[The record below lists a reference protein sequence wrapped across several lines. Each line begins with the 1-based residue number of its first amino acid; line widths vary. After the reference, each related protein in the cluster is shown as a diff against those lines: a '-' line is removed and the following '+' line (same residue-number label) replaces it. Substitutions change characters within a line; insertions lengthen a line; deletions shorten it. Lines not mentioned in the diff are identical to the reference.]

1 MIPYEFNKPSGERR
15 DWHSVS
21 PGKRP
26 HTPIIDLHRL
36 LHRELGKRNWQ
47 ADASEI
53 LSRTAKSR
61 LARALWPAGPVYKQ
75 SGWAFDF
82 RPAFRR
88 FVVLA
93 GPRGVHL
100 VYAPDP
106 RSIKKHY
113 YLHTIEEVH
122 QITNEVAE
130 EYRAVRA

>member
-1 MIPYEFNKPSGERR
+1 MIPYEFNRPPDERR
-15 DWHSVS
+15 DWRSVPPS
-21 PGKRP
+21 ERP

-36 LHRELGKRNWQ
+36 LQRELEEQAWQ
-47 ADASEI
+47 TDAGEI

-61 LARALWPAGPVYKQ
+61 LARALWPGGPVYRRG
-75 SGWAFDF
+75 GWAFDF

-93 GPRGVHL
+93 GPAGPRL
-100 VYAPDP
+100 TYAPD
-106 RSIKKHY
+106 RQSVFDHHH
-113 YLHTIEEVH
+113 LHTIEEVH

>member
-1 MIPYEFNKPSGERR
+1 MIPYECKRPPDERR
-15 DWHSVS
+15 DWDSVPS
-21 PGKRP
+21 DKRP
-26 HTPIIDLHRL
+26 HTPIIDLHQL
-36 LHRELGKRNWQ
+36 LHRELEKQGWRT
-47 ADASEI
+47 DASEI
-53 LSRTAKSR
+53 LSRGAKSR
-61 LARALWPAGPVYKQ
+61 LARALWPAGPVYRR

-93 GPRGVHL
+93 GLGGVHL